1 MLALLP
7 QEIIDRYEP
16 IDIIGYGAFA
26 MVIKARD
33 KRSGKLV
40 AIKHLQAKLGDR
52 KKFFREF
59 NFMVRLRH
67 PNIVSCIDVSC
78 SNEKS
83 AAMIFEFADGGTL
96 REQIKPNI
104 PLRDEEAFSILYQI
118 LRGLEYAHNE
128 GIVHRDLK
136 PENILIFKTNQKD
149 IYKISDFGVAK
160 LLRPNQKTATSIGS
174 PIYMAPEQFYDSYDF
189 KSDIYGLGIVLFEMT
204 HGLTPFE
211 GSPAEI
217 FKGHLEKTLPYR
229 DDLSD
234 EMRRVIADMTL
245 KTPGARPSASEL
257 LNKIEEFIPSDIV
270 DLENKLE
277 SEDETP
283 NTDSFSEDIAD
294 DAAIDKTNA
303 SFAVPMELEDDHAG
317 GIENESGEEKASEE
331 PDIIEAKESESNSVK
346 AAPVE
351 GSENDNDNENPF
363 GFLDSH
369 ENELGNNKAESI
381 NQADTEEEDEVFELF
396 PDMPEDAPKTVGNAQ
411 DFQKTNSPK
420 LSAKEDSPAGN
431 FSDFLED
438 EEEKVTGLSDVFGEG
453 FDTDVDAF
461 SSEVVQD
468 LKSVN
473 KSQDTSFGRFKI
485 QKQWNRGVDTK
496 TKELI
501 NLEDNGDVL
510 LHIYGKGLQEIKP
523 GGKRGKMIAEG
534 TFDAIGQPI
543 LGNIPIL
550 MNKKFCVMQ
559 RNEFYESDWNLED
572 QADNLALSH
581 DLKTVATF
589 SGSSVTCRKWG
600 GNMIWNGQFDRTGS
614 GTFMTFLN
622 SGTLLICSY
631 QGEDQAVHFFNSDGD
646 VIVSHWMSGS
656 IHAACRLR
664 SGDGAFVIVEDED
677 GGAQLYKVTEEAI
690 EPHCGIEKPIYDLVC
705 SEEWLCGRDEDGKIT
720 LIDLTIG
727 LLAEVPE
734 VEGELKGIAVGA
746 SPNELY
752 ILTLRNEVLNYVT
765 GFTVELVE
773 PELNEMLEEREPE
786 EAIENQTAES
796 FFSGGF

>member
-26 MVIKARD
+26 MVIKAKD
-33 KRSGKLV
+33 KRSGKQV

-104 PLRDEEAFSILYQI
+104 PLRDDEAFPIIYQI

-136 PENILIFKTNQKD
+136 PENILIFKNDQREV
-149 IYKISDFGVAK
+149 YKISDFGVAK

-229 DDLSD
+229 EDLSD
-234 EMRRVIADMTL
+234 DMRRVIADMTL

-257 LNKIEEFIPSDIV
+257 LKKIEQFVPSEIIEY
-270 DLENKLE
+270 ENKLE
-277 SEDETP
+277 SQDDIP
-283 NTDSFSEDIAD
+283 NTDSFNEDIAD
-294 DAAIDKTNA
+294 DAAIDKTDA
-303 SFAVPMELEDDHAG
+303 SIAVPMELDDENAG
-317 GIENESGEEKASEE
+317 GIEKETAEQESTYDTEEKESVQASTPETPE
-331 PDIIEAKESESNSVK
+331 HDKV
-346 AAPVE
+346 PV
-351 GSENDNDNENPF
+351 NDDEDENPF

-369 ENELGNNKAESI
+369 ANELGDVKSDSYNEVK
-381 NQADTEEEDEVFELF
+381 TEEDDEVFELF
-396 PDMPEDAPKTVGNAQ
+396 PDMPDDAPTTVGNARLN
-411 DFQKTNSPK
+411 DDRKSNEPDLQK
-420 LSAKEDSPAGN
+420 ESPAGN
-431 FSDFLED
+431 FSHFLE
-438 EEEKVTGLSDVFGEG
+438 EESEKVTGLNDVFGEG
-453 FDTDVDAF
+453 FDTDVTAF
-461 SSEVVQD
+461 NSDVVDD

-473 KSQDTSFGRFKI
+473 KSKDTSFGRFKI

-510 LHIYGKGLQEIKP
+510 IHIYGKGLQEIKP

-550 MNKKFCVMQ
+550 MGKKFCVMQ
-559 RNEFYESDWNLED
+559 RNEFYESDWSLED
-572 QADNLALSH
+572 NADNLALSH

-622 SGTLLICSY
+622 NGTLLICSY

-664 SGDGAFVIVEDED
+664 SGDGAFVIVEDEN

-705 SEEWLCGRDEDGKIT
+705 SEDWLCGRDEDGKIT

-752 ILTLRNEVLNYVT
+752 ILTLRNEVLIYVT
-765 GFTVELVE
+765 GFTVDLVE
-773 PELNEMLEEREPE
+773 PELNDAFEEGEPE